1 MMRPD
6 PRILRLQS
14 CLESLRPSVLPGAHD
29 GIWGPDTARSVASVL
44 RQGLLSP
51 DAAILADA
59 RTVVAALTPDED
71 AVIAEVAKR
80 IGPHPKDARR
90 GVWTDGG
97 DWALAHLRHYDIPIL
112 RRVLLNRDAFPVYL
126 AAFAEV
132 QARYPE
138 LRVGRTSCFCLR
150 RKNWN
155 PASGWTSHVTGYA
168 VDVDWDMD
176 SKWERVEDVTGD
188 LAGAFAVL
196 RSWGFTLGQDW
207 TGKSK
212 DGMHVEWLRI

>member
-14 CLESLRPSVLPGAHD
+14 YLESLRPSVLPGEHD
-29 GIWGPDTARSVASVL
+29 GRWGPDTSRSVASAL

-59 RTVVAALTPDED
+59 RAVVAALAPDED
-71 AVIAEVAKR
+71 RIIGEAAQRIA
-80 IGPHPKDARR
+80 PSPKDPRR
-90 GVWTDGG
+90 GVWTDAGE
-97 DWALAHLRHYDIPIL
+97 WALANMRHYDIPLL
-112 RRVLLNRDAFPVYL
+112 RRILLHRGAFPAYL
-126 AAFAEV
+126 AAFSEI
-132 QARYPE
+132 QARFPA
-138 LRVGRTSCFCLR
+138 LRVGRASTFCLR

-196 RSWGFTLGQDW
+196 RSWGFVLGQDW
-207 TGKSK
+207 SGKRK
-212 DGMHVEWLRI
+212 DSMHIQWLRL